1 MGSIIVVLPKQY
13 LIDQVEYQIRKT
25 ERGIKVL
32 FTGGA
37 ESKKILEYGNKLEK
51 LKDKLEELAGRR
63 EPESPEWPL

>member
-1 MGSIIVVLPKQY
+1 VVLPKQY

-37 ESKKILEYGNKLEK
+37 ESKKILE
-51 LKDKLEELAGRR
+51 
-63 EPESPEWPL
+63 

>member
-1 MGSIIVVLPKQY
+1 MSLPKQY
-13 LIDQVEYQIRKT
+13 QIQQIEYQIRKT

-37 ESKKILEYGNKLEK
+37 DPKRILEYGEKLEK
-51 LKDKLEELAGRR
+51 IAGRR